1 MIENKAIQDNLNKIK
16 AKLTVEVEAEFYDDE
31 SSEETVR
38 YCVEQDLEDAGLD
51 VIDVSVDNTMR
62 NLRVKIEQLIENFE
76 NGIGNRNMNDLEQGK
91 YDGYRDI
98 LDLLD
103 EMEWGDTNEKSHY
116 LYGSSLWLLWWYY
129 KSRLS

>member
-1 MIENKAIQDNLNKIK
+1 MRIKDEPNKIK
-16 AKLTVEVEAEFYDDE
+16 ARLTVEVEAEFYDNE
-31 SSEETVR
+31 SSEETIR

-103 EMEWGDTNEKSHY
+103 EMK
-116 LYGSSLWLLWWYY
+116 
-129 KSRLS
+129 

>member
-1 MIENKAIQDNLNKIK
+1 MSKTMDKPNKVKV
-16 AKLTVEVEAEFYDDE
+16 KLIVEVEGEFYDDE
-31 SSEETVR
+31 SSEEILR
-38 YCVEQDLEDAGLD
+38 YCVEQDLEDAGLN

-62 NLRVKIEQLIENFE
+62 NFRVKIEQLVENFE

-103 EMEWGDTNEKSHY
+103 EME
-116 LYGSSLWLLWWYY
+116 
-129 KSRLS
+129 